1 MSDWTPDALVA
12 DLPENSVDNQML
24 SSLPVILGATGPK
37 VKLAANPSKTVIN
50 LASYNF
56 TGLAEN
62 EKMKET
68 ALETLKVYGVGT
80 CGPPGFYGTI
90 GELLQPTPSLPRCR
104 TRPRRGLRRAR
115 REYRPVSPALLSHR

>member
-1 MSDWTPDALVA
+1 M
-12 DLPENSVDNQML
+12 DNQL
-24 SSLPVILGATGPK
+24 LASLPVILGAAGPK
-37 VKLAANPSKTVIN
+37 VKLAANPTKTVVN

-62 EKMKET
+62 DKMKET

-90 GELLQPTPSLPRCR
+90 GELQPSASLPSPPHA
-104 TRPRRGLRRAR
+104 TSTSSTHPSRATF
-115 REYRPVSPALLSHR
+115 PLCTPLSL